1 MLFGL
6 GASLAAWPGVQTT
19 SDVLAILLFS
29 LAYVLINL
37 AVDMTYTFFDPRIRY

>member
-1 MLFGL
+1 
-6 GASLAAWPGVQTT
+6 
-19 SDVLAILLFS
+19 LLFS